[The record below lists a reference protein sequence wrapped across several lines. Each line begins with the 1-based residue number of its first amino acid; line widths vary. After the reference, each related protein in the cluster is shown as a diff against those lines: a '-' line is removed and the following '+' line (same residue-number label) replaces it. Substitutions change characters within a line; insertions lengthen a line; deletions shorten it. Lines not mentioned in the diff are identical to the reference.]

1 MQNAFEN
8 MGMEINGMLF
18 LSPREAFE
26 ASEKG
31 AVFVDI
37 REDYE
42 TGYKAFS
49 VEEVIYMPY
58 KNFKERISELPA
70 DKYIVVADSVGNKL
84 RKALEILAG
93 KGFRHIAGLNGGIF
107 DWERDGLPM
116 KFDRQES
123 LTGSCTCTLKPRKN
137 FSSRNG
143 SGR

>member
-8 MGMEINGMLF
+8 LGMVVNGMLF
-18 LSPREAFE
+18 LSPREALE

-42 TGYKAFS
+42 TGYKAFA
-49 VEEVIYMPY
+49 VEEVIYLPFHS
-58 KNFKERISELPA
+58 FKDRVSELPA
-70 DKYIVVADSVGNKL
+70 DKYFVVADSVGNKL
-84 RKALEILAG
+84 RQAIDILSG
-93 KGFRHIAGLNGGIF
+93 QGFKNIAGLNGGIF

-137 FSSRNG
+137 FSSRN
-143 SGR
+143 